1 MRYPRK
7 SLLACAALAA
17 ACWKSPRDLQRDY
30 AQSLRP
36 APIGAQ
42 SRATGPVRS
51 LRVRAYADPEYQAQ
65 TPRWSDRIRDQIDR
79 ANATIETEFGVRL
92 ELEATRTWTRA
103 DRFERLDKALAG
115 LAAVDRAAD
124 VDWVIGFAPRSE
136 GPTSELQYPC
146 KP

>member
-1 MRYPRK
+1 MPAPGRK
-7 SLLACAALAA
+7 CLLACTVIAA
-17 ACWKSPRDLQRDY
+17 ACWKSPRDVQRDY

-65 TPRWSDRIRDQIDR
+65 TPRWSDRIREQIDR

-92 ELEATRTWTRA
+92 ELEPIRSWRRA
-103 DRFERLDKALAG
+103 DRFERLDKALAE
-115 LAAVDRAAD
+115 LAEEIGRAH
-124 VDWVIGFAPRSE
+124 V
-136 GPTSELQYPC
+136 
-146 KP
+146 